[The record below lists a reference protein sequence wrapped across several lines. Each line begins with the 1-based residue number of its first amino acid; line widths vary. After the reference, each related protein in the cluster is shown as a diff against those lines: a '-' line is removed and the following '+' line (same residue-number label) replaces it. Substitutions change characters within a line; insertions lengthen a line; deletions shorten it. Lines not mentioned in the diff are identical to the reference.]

1 MDEQAARLLEDLVA
15 IPSPSGREGE
25 ASRFLV
31 ERMKELGLEARE
43 DEAGNAVG
51 SRGEGEREILLLG
64 HIDTVPGEVPIRREG
79 NLLYGRGTVDAKG
92 PLCAFVL
99 AAARA
104 SLGPGWKVTVTGAV
118 EEEAAT
124 SRGARHVLSSRSAPP
139 DFLVVGEPSGWERV
153 ALGYK
158 GRLLLDLTL
167 RAPLSHSAG
176 LDPLPAEMGVRAW
189 EVARDWCV
197 RWTGAKGVFS
207 AFASLDPSLR
217 SFQTTREGNY
227 GVVKLEMGFRLPPGL
242 KPGELKDQLT
252 GLLKPMEGAE
262 IHLAF
267 RGAEEACRLPRK
279 GPLAG
284 AFLASIRA
292 EDGKPRFVV
301 KTGTCDLNVLHAAWP
316 ETPALVYGPG
326 DSSLD
331 HTPDEHIDLE
341 EYARAIRVL
350 RSALERLTGEKK

>member
-1 MDEQAARLLEDLVA
+1 MDDQAVSLLEELVR
-15 IPSPSGREGE
+15 IPSPSGREEE
-25 ASRFLV
+25 ASRLLV
-31 ERMKELGLEARE
+31 ERMEDLGLEARI

-64 HIDTVPGEVPIRREG
+64 HIDTVPGEIPVRREG
-79 NLLYGRGTVDAKG
+79 SLLHGRGTVDAKG

-99 AAARA
+99 AAAWA
-104 SLGPGWKVTVTGAV
+104 SLGPGWKVTVVGAV

-124 SRGARHVLSSRSAPP
+124 SKGARHVQATRPAPP
-139 DFLVVGEPSGWERV
+139 DFLVVGEPSRWDRV

-176 LDPLPAEMGVRAW
+176 PDPSPAELGVEAW
-189 EVARDWCV
+189 EKLRDLC
-197 RWTGAKGVFS
+197 RSRNGEQENPGAFT
-207 AFASLDPSLR
+207 SLDPSLR
-217 SFQTTREGNY
+217 SFQTAREGTH
-227 GVVKLEMGFRLPPGL
+227 GVVNLEIGFRLPPGL
-242 KPGELKDQLT
+242 EPALLEEET
-252 GLLKPMEGAE
+252 RGLLQELEGAD
-262 IHLAF
+262 LRLSF
-267 RGAEEACRLPRK
+267 RGAEKACRLPRT
-279 GPLAG
+279 GPLPA

-292 EDGKPRFVV
+292 EGGTPRFVV

-326 DSSLD
+326 DSALD
-331 HTPDEHIDLE
+331 HTPNERIDLE